1 MTVNILLPKMG
12 LTMEEGE
19 ITSWIKKVGD
29 PIEKG
34 EVLLTVQTDKAEL
47 EVEAPADGF
56 LQKIVV
62 AEGEVAEVGA
72 LLGLIVDVFAEG
84 EEAPVVAE
92 APQPQAISEA
102 EQEESRQ
109 EGKLEPLPPQG
120 NRVRMSPAARKLA
133 IKKGV
138 DAEQIQGSGPRG
150 RIVISDVVAAA
161 KAREEGSRE
170 KAAASTA
177 QTDVSKSGRKIPL
190 TRMRKQIAN
199 RMVQSFMHVPQFQ
212 LKQEVNV
219 SAIQQLRQTLLSIP
233 SFVSS
238 AQVRPSI
245 NDFLIQAAALAL
257 KKCPRVNASFIE
269 EAGTAH
275 IMEWD
280 QVNIGIAV
288 AIDGGL
294 VVPVIHNADQ
304 LSLIEICQKRM
315 ELTEKARNGSL
326 NLDDQTGGTFTISNL
341 ATMGIDEFVAIVN
354 PPETGI
360 FAVGRV
366 IDKPV
371 WTGSEI
377 QVSPMMSI
385 NASFDHRTID
395 GMEGAKFFQEFT
407 SSLQAENWKLF

>member
-1 MTVNILLPKMG
+1 MTVDILLPKMG

-62 AEGEVAEVGA
+62 AEGEVAEVGT
-72 LLGLIVDVFAEG
+72 LLGYIADVYTEG
-84 EEAPVVAE
+84 EEAEDAAE
-92 APQPQAISEA
+92 IPQIEA
-102 EQEESRQ
+102 RIEAVQEVGRQEEKR
-109 EGKLEPLPPQG
+109 EPLLPQG
-120 NRVRMSPAARKLA
+120 NRLRISPAARKLA
-133 IKKGV
+133 IKNGV
-138 DAEQIQGSGPRG
+138 DAEQIKGSGPRG

-161 KAREEGSRE
+161 QAQEKDKREMTS
-170 KAAASTA
+170 ASAA
-177 QTDVSKSGRKIPL
+177 QTNSSKSGTKIPL

-212 LKQEVNV
+212 LKKEVNV

-233 SFVSS
+233 SFASS

-245 NDFLIQAAALAL
+245 NDFLIQATAQAL

-269 EAGTAH
+269 EAGAAH

-304 LSLIEICQKRM
+304 LSLIEICRKRM

-326 NLDDQTGGTFTISNL
+326 SLDEQTGGTFTISNL

-371 WTGSEI
+371 WTGSEV
-377 QVSPMMSI
+377 QVNPMMSI
-385 NASFDHRTID
+385 TASFDHRTID
-395 GMEGAKFFQEFT
+395 GMEGAKFLQEFT
-407 SSLQAENWKLF
+407 SVLQADNWKLF

>member
-34 EVLLTVQTDKAEL
+34 EVLLIVQTDKAEL

-62 AEGEVAEVGA
+62 DEGEVAAVGS
-72 LLGLIVDVFAEG
+72 LLGYITDVYTEG
-84 EEAPVVAE
+84 EEAAVAAE
-92 APQPQAISEA
+92 APQTEA
-102 EQEESRQ
+102 RAKADQEESRQ
-109 EGKLEPLPPQG
+109 EAKLEPLPPQG
-120 NRVRMSPAARKLA
+120 NRLRISPAARKLA
-133 IKKGV
+133 VKNGV
-138 DAEQIQGSGPRG
+138 DVEQVKGSGPRG

-161 KAREEGSRE
+161 KAPTS
-170 KAAASTA
+170 AAKPFS
-177 QTDVSKSGRKIPL
+177 SKSGKKIPL

-199 RMVQSFMHVPQFQ
+199 RMVQSFMLVPQFQ

-245 NDFLIQAAALAL
+245 NDFLIQATALAL

-269 EAGTAH
+269 EAGTSH

-304 LSLIEICQKRM
+304 LSLIEICKKRM

-326 NLDDQTGGTFTISNL
+326 SLDEQSGGTFTISNL
-341 ATMGIDEFVAIVN
+341 ASMGIDEFVAIVN

-371 WTGSEI
+371 WAGSEV

-385 NASFDHRTID
+385 TASFDHRTID
-395 GMEGAKFFQEFT
+395 GMEGAKFLQEFT
-407 SSLQAENWKLF
+407 ALLQADQWKLF